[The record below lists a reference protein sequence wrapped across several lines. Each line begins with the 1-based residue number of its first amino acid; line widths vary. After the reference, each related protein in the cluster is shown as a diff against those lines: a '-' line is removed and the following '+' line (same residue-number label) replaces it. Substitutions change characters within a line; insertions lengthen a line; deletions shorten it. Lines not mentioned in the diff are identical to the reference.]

1 VKEEIARALE
11 SAFPERTITDA
22 DLTPIT
28 GGRSGATVLGFTA
41 EERRWIL
48 RKKNPQALGNELEC
62 LRIASEIRVAPPVR
76 FVDRASGVC
85 IMEHV
90 DALPARAPREDVAR
104 AVRRLHDG
112 PPFPQGPTLPE
123 MAPMVRQYIPDDVAA
138 AIDELGKKLATSGRR
153 APCHRDLNPM
163 NVLTTERGV
172 LFVDWDTAS
181 QDDPFLDV
189 AELGAFTP
197 VAEARD
203 ALFATYLDR
212 APTDAERAELQVAR
226 VLALAFYTAASTVGH
241 VLGGGASIPFGDD
254 APPLES
260 IFVGGKAP
268 AGDVMA
274 RAFYRQM
281 KIERA
286 AL

>member
-1 VKEEIARALE
+1 MNEDIARALA
-11 SAFPERTITDA
+11 SAFPESTITDA
-22 DLTPIT
+22 DLAPVT
-28 GGRSGATVLGFTA
+28 GGRSGATVRGFSMNGQ
-41 EERRWIL
+41 RWIL

-62 LRIASEIRVAPPVR
+62 LRIASEGGVAPRVKLIDPS
-76 FVDRASGVC
+76 SGVC

-112 PPFPQGPTLPE
+112 PSFPQGPTLPE
-123 MAPMVRQYIPDDVAA
+123 MAPMVRQYIPADVAQT
-138 AIDELGKKLATSGRR
+138 IDELGKKLAASGRR

-163 NVLTTERGV
+163 NVLTTPKGV

-197 VAEARD
+197 TADARD
-203 ALFATYLDR
+203 ALFAAYLGR
-212 APTDAERAELQVAR
+212 APTDDERAEMKTAR
-226 VLALAFYTAASTVGH
+226 VLALAFYAAASTVGH
-241 VLGGGASIPFGDD
+241 VLGGGAAIAFGDD
-254 APPLES
+254 APELAS
-260 IFVGGKAP
+260 IFVAGKPP
-268 AGDVMA
+268 AGDLMA

-281 KIERA
+281 TIERA